1 MIAKH
6 DYIVKESARA
16 RHVRLKMSLREGLV
30 VVVPKG
36 FDHSRILGLL
46 EKKKRWLEQAS
57 ERIETQRKFFE
68 PEPPGALPERL
79 ALRGIGEEW
88 AVDYRTTESPQVTA
102 VERPGNRLLVF
113 GDTDNTEACK
123 AALRRWLNRKTHGDI
138 KPWLLRLAKERGF
151 ELNRVLV
158 KSQRTRWASCSKQ
171 KIISLNLK
179 LLFIPEDLIRYV
191 LIHELCHT
199 VNMNHSREFWA
210 HLKYHEPDYLMKD
223 EKLRA
228 AWRFVPAWLDTNKM
242 QGKNQAYH
250 NEEQRI

>member
-1 MIAKH
+1 MLSAKH
-6 DYIVKESARA
+6 DYTVKESSRA

-36 FDHSRILGLL
+36 FDRSRILGLL

-88 AVDYRTTESPQVTA
+88 AVEYRPTESPQVTA
-102 VERPGNRLLVF
+102 VERPCNRLLVF
-113 GDTDNTEACK
+113 GDTDNIEACK
-123 AALRRWLNRKTHGDI
+123 SALRRWLNRKTHGDI
-138 KPWLLRLAKERGF
+138 EPWLLRLAKERGF

-210 HLKYHEPDYLMKD
+210 LLKHHEPDYLMKD

-242 QGKNQAYH
+242 QGKN
-250 NEEQRI
+250 